1 MTFACRE
8 LRILWVL
15 PYLPWPVSSGGKTRV
30 YHLLRA
36 MAQRGHRITLL
47 AQTKTPP
54 DAVARAALEPWL
66 ERLVIL
72 PRRPLRHLRT
82 LGAVLFSPCPLLA
95 GVNGFSAVARKT
107 FSELLAESW
116 DIVHIDHSYSCQP
129 YLPLLASRAQPWV
142 LMEHNLESAL
152 GGATYGQLPRAFA
165 GFVRYDQW
173 RYRRWERRVLGAAD
187 QVMAVTDDDA
197 RQLALV
203 TGRSVPVVVNAV
215 DTGRFAGVNPDFGSQ
230 RILFVGNFEYA
241 PNLDAVE
248 WAVREIMPRL
258 WQRYPRARLQVCG
271 HALPEHWPEI
281 FSDLRLEWSGFVP
294 DLREAQGQAAVF
306 LAPLR
311 QGGGSKLKVI
321 EALAA
326 GLAVVSTRQGASGLA
341 VRHGQE
347 LLLADEAEDLAA
359 ALAELLAQ
367 PTRAAALGDA
377 GRAYARAR
385 HDWQIAATQLETVYA
400 GVLMQ
405 WERARCS

>member
-15 PYLPWPVSSGGKTRV
+15 PYLPWPASSGGKTRV

-47 AQTKTPP
+47 AQSKTPP
-54 DAVARAALEPWL
+54 DATARAALEPWL

-72 PRRPLRHLRT
+72 PRRPLRHPQT
-82 LGAVLFSPCPLLA
+82 LAAILFSPCPLLA

-107 FSELLAESW
+107 FGELLEESW
-116 DIVHIDHSYSCQP
+116 DLVHIDHSYSCEP
-129 YLPLLASRAQPWV
+129 YLPLLDSRTQPWV

-152 GGATYGQLPRAFA
+152 GGATYGRLPRALA

-187 QVMAVTDDDA
+187 QVVAVTDDDA
-197 RQLALV
+197 RLLAEV

-215 DTGRFAGVNPDFGSQ
+215 DTARFASVKPDFGSQ
-230 RILFVGNFEYA
+230 RLLFVGNFEYA

-258 WQRYPRARLQVCG
+258 WQRCPQARLQICG
-271 HALPEHWPEI
+271 HAMPEHWPRT

-294 DLREAQGQAAVF
+294 DLRDVQAQAAVF

-341 VRHGQE
+341 VHPGRE
-347 LLLADEAEDLAA
+347 LLLADDASGLAM

-367 PTRAAALGDA
+367 PKKAAALGEA

-385 HDWQIAATQLETVYA
+385 HDWQTAATQLETVYA
-400 GVLMQ
+400 DVLTQ

>member
-1 MTFACRE
+1 MTFRCRE

-36 MAQRGHRITLL
+36 LAQRGHRITLL
-47 AQTKTPP
+47 AQSKTPP
-54 DAVARAALEPWL
+54 DPTTRAALEPWL

-72 PRRPLRHLRT
+72 PRRPLRHPRT
-82 LGAVLFSPCPLLA
+82 LGAILFSPCPLLA
-95 GVNGFSAVARKT
+95 SVNGYSPVARKT
-107 FSELLAESW
+107 FGKLLEESW
-116 DIVHIDHSYSCQP
+116 DLVHIDHSYSCQP
-129 YLPLLASRAQPWV
+129 YLPLLDTRSQPWV

-152 GGATYGQLPRAFA
+152 GGATYGQLPRALA

-173 RYRRWERRVLGAAD
+173 RYRRWESRVLGAAD
-187 QVMAVTDDDA
+187 QVVAVTDDDA
-197 RQLALV
+197 RQLAQV
-203 TGRSVPVVVNAV
+203 TGRLVPVVVNAV
-215 DTGRFAGVNPDFGSQ
+215 DTERFASVNPDFGSQ
-230 RILFVGNFEYA
+230 CILFVGNFEYA
-241 PNLDAVE
+241 PNLEAVE

-258 WQRYPRARLQVCG
+258 WQRYPQARLRICG
-271 HALPEHWPEI
+271 HALPERWPAT
-281 FSDLRLEWSGFVP
+281 FNDLRLEWSGFVP
-294 DLREAQGQAAVF
+294 DLRQAQAQAAVF

-341 VRHGQE
+341 VRPGQE
-347 LLLADEAEDLAA
+347 LLLADDAEGLAA

-367 PTRAAALGDA
+367 PARAAALGAA
-377 GRAYARAR
+377 GRAYACAR
-385 HDWQIAATQLETVYA
+385 HDWQIAATQLETIFA
-400 GVLMQ
+400 DVLTQ

>member
-30 YHLLRA
+30 YHLLQA
-36 MAQRGHRITLL
+36 LAQRGHRITLL
-47 AQTKTPP
+47 AQTKAPP
-54 DAVARAALEPWL
+54 DATARTALEPWL

-72 PRRPLRHLRT
+72 PRRPLRDPRT
-82 LGAVLFSPCPLLA
+82 LAAILFSACPLLA
-95 GVNGFSAVARKT
+95 GVNGFSPRARKT
-107 FSELLAESW
+107 FGELLAESW
-116 DIVHIDHSYSCQP
+116 DLVHIDHSYSCQP
-129 YLPLLASRAQPWV
+129 YLPLLDRRAQPWV

-152 GGATYGQLPRAFA
+152 GEATYGQSSRMLA

-187 QVMAVTDDDA
+187 QVVAVTDDDA
-197 RQLALV
+197 RLLAQL
-203 TGRSVPVVVNAV
+203 TGRLVPVVVNAV
-215 DTGRFAGVNPDFGSQ
+215 DTARFASVNPDFGSQ
-230 RILFVGNFEYA
+230 CILFVGNFEYA

-258 WQRYPRARLQVCG
+258 WQRFPQARLRICG
-271 HALPEHWPEI
+271 HALPEHWPQT

-294 DLREAQGQAAVF
+294 DLRDAQGRAAIF

-341 VRHGQE
+341 VHPGRE
-347 LLLADEAEDLAA
+347 LLLADDAAGLAT
-359 ALAELLAQ
+359 ALAELLAL
-367 PTRAAALGDA
+367 PDRAAALGAA

-385 HDWQIAATQLETVYA
+385 HDWQTAATQLEAVYA
-400 GVLMQ
+400 DVLTQ
-405 WERARCS
+405 WEKARCS

>member
-1 MTFACRE
+1 M
-8 LRILWVL
+8 RILWVL
-15 PYLPWPVSSGGKTRV
+15 PYLPWPISSGGKTRV

-47 AQTKTPP
+47 AQPKTPP

-72 PRRPLRHLRT
+72 PRRPLRHPLT
-82 LGAVLFSPCPLLA
+82 LGAAVFSSCPLLA
-95 GVNGFSAVARKT
+95 AVNGFSSVARKT
-107 FSELLAESW
+107 FDELLEESW
-116 DIVHIDHSYSCQP
+116 DIVHVDHSYSCQP
-129 YLPLLASRAQPWV
+129 YLQLLASRAQPWV

-152 GGATYGQLPRAFA
+152 GGATYGQLPRVLA

-187 QVMAVTDDDA
+187 QVVAVTDDDA
-197 RQLALV
+197 RLLAQV
-203 TGRSVPVVVNAV
+203 TGQAVPVVVNAV
-215 DTGRFAGVNPDFGSQ
+215 DTEHFARVTPDFGSQ

-258 WQRYPRARLQVCG
+258 WQRHPQARLRICG
-271 HALPEHWPEI
+271 YALPQRWAAT
-281 FSDLRLEWSGFVP
+281 FNDLRLEWSGFVP
-294 DLREAQGQAAVF
+294 DLREVQGQAALF

-341 VRHGQE
+341 VRPGQE
-347 LLLADEAEDLAA
+347 LLLADDAEGLAA
-359 ALAELLAQ
+359 ALADLLAQ

-385 HDWQIAATQLETVYA
+385 HDWQTAATQLESVYA
-400 GVLMQ
+400 DVLLH

>member
-15 PYLPWPVSSGGKTRV
+15 PYMPWPVSSGGKTRV

-36 MAQRGHRITLL
+36 LAQRGHRITLL
-47 AQTKTPP
+47 AQSKTPA
-54 DAVARAALEPWL
+54 DANARAALEPWL

-72 PRRPLRHLRT
+72 PRRPLRHPRT
-82 LGAVLFSPCPLLA
+82 LAAALFSSCPLLTS
-95 GVNGFSAVARKT
+95 VNGFSAVARDT
-107 FSELLAESW
+107 FGELLAQSW
-116 DIVHIDHSYSCQP
+116 DLVHLEHSYGCQP
-129 YLPLLASRAQPWV
+129 YLPLLKLGRQPWI

-152 GGATYGQLPRAFA
+152 GGATYAQLPRMFA
-165 GFVRYDQW
+165 GFVHYDQW

-187 QVMAVTDDDA
+187 QVVAVTDDDA
-197 RQLALV
+197 RQLAQV
-203 TGRSVPVVVNAV
+203 SGRVVPVVVNAV
-215 DTGRFAGVNPDFGSQ
+215 DTARFASVKPAFGSQ
-230 RILFVGNFEYA
+230 RLLFVGNFEYA

-258 WQRYPRARLQVCG
+258 WQRFPRARLQICG
-271 HALPEHWPEI
+271 HAMPEHWPQT

-294 DLREAQGQAAVF
+294 DLRDAQGRAAIF

-341 VRHGQE
+341 VQPGQE
-347 LLLADEAEDLAA
+347 LLLADDAAGLAT

-367 PTRAAALGDA
+367 PTRAAALGEA
-377 GRAYARAR
+377 GRTYARAR
-385 HDWQIAATQLETVYA
+385 HDWQTAATQLETVYA
-400 GVLMQ
+400 DVLTQ